1 MREINFK
8 DENGNNINISLM
20 GFFRVPQL
28 EKEFIMYS
36 LVDDDETN
44 EDGHVI
50 LGEVVREGGDV
61 QILGIESNEKD
72 LVVAYYNEI
81 ETQLGGN
88 IDE

>member
-1 MREINFK
+1 MEEINFK
-8 DENGNNINISLM
+8 DENGNNMNISLM

-44 EDGHVI
+44 DEGHVI
-50 LGEVVREGGDV
+50 LGEVVRENGDV